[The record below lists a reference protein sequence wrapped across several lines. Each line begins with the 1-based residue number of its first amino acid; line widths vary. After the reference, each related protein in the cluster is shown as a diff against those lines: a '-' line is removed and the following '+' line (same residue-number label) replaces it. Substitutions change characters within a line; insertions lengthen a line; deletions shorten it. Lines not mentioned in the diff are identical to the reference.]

1 VPGTDWDDSAG
12 PEAEEPAAEAPAGD
26 TAEERPSRGGP
37 GKRHGRRR
45 DEEPESTVLERAP
58 ATFDDEDED
67 YEPAEMTLAGG
78 EEAESEIDSSADDE
92 GDDESG
98 EHTINYENVPTWEEA
113 ISYLL
118 HPNQVQVES
127 GGSGGPNP
135 RSGSSTDQPRQTRH
149 IGHRKNR
156 R

>member
-1 VPGTDWDDSAG
+1 MESA
-12 PEAEEPAAEAPAGD
+12 
-26 TAEERPSRGGP
+26 
-37 GKRHGRRR
+37 
-45 DEEPESTVLERAP
+45 
-58 ATFDDEDED
+58 
-67 YEPAEMTLAGG
+67 
-78 EEAESEIDSSADDE
+78 ADDE
-92 GDDESG
+92 SDDESG

-127 GGSGGPNP
+127 GAGGGANP
-135 RSGSSTDQPRQTRH
+135 RGGAAADQPRQTRH